1 MFLDC
6 SLPIARCL
14 RTTCVLLDFYCIN
27 WTYFSL
33 YFVRVWNA
41 QNVQPLLCYD
51 LGVICIVLGTQSPRL
66 GVVFWMK
73 EICDLEAK
81 YIDRV

>member
-1 MFLDC
+1 M
-6 SLPIARCL
+6 
-14 RTTCVLLDFYCIN
+14 
-27 WTYFSL
+27 
-33 YFVRVWNA
+33 WNA

-51 LGVICIVLGTQSPRL
+51 LGVSCIVLGTQSPRL

-81 YIDRV
+81 YIDRVWAWDMARAIPCVDENLYLCEV